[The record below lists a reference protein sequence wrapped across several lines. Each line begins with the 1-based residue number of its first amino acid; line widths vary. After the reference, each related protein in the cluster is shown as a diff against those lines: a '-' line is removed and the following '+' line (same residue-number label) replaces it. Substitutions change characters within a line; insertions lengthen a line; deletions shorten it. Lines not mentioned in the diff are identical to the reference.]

1 MRVLVISSQSLP
13 TPPPYYGGLE
23 AVAFADA
30 LRLVQAGHEV
40 TLVASKHSKASA
52 AVLYPDL
59 LDDIERIE
67 FVEVAEPARGMP
79 EQMPRLAKEYDIAID
94 HSWGKPSSALLGVP
108 TIWVVHG
115 LSPYPPGWTG
125 ACVAG
130 VSKFHAEYLSA
141 LYDVDAKVVYDHMV
155 EEPYL
160 LFSPA
165 KDGDL
170 LLFLGRIDFGKGITY
185 FVKACERIK
194 RYRCAVVGDD
204 SEQFAPNQRLVAAVR
219 EKARKAGVE
228 WFGLQTLDAKVSLLR
243 RAKAVVVLPVP
254 PYAEVFGLWA
264 LEAFLMGKPVVTT
277 HYGAMPEYVMH
288 GENGWLLDPPI
299 IDKLVEIA
307 EADLW
312 PKMTPGEMRSYAL
325 ERFGSRRWA
334 LEELKMVASCL

>member
-1 MRVLVISSQSLP
+1 MKVLVVSSYSLP

-30 LRLVQAGHEV
+30 LRLAQAGHEV
-40 TLVASKHSKASA
+40 TLVSSKYSKASA
-52 AVLYPDL
+52 LLLYPDL
-59 LDDIERIE
+59 VNDIEKIE
-67 FVEVAEPARGMP
+67 FVEVAEPVRGML
-79 EQMPRLAKEYDIAID
+79 EQLPRLTKEYDIAID
-94 HSWGKPSSALLGVP
+94 HSWSKPSSVLLGVP
-108 TIWVVHG
+108 ALWVVHG
-115 LSPYPPGWTG
+115 LSPYPPSWTG
-125 ACVAG
+125 TCVAG

-141 LYDVDAKVVYDHMV
+141 LYDVDAKVVYDHIV

-160 LFSPA
+160 LFKPSN
-165 KDGDL
+165 DGDL

-204 SEQFAPNQRLVAAVR
+204 SEQFAPNQHLVAAVR
-219 EKARKAGVE
+219 EKARKAGIE
-228 WFGLQTLDAKVSLLR
+228 WFGLQTLDAKISLLR

-277 HYGAMPEYVMH
+277 HYGAMPEYVLQE
-288 GENGWLLDPPI
+288 ENGWLLDPPI
-299 IDKLVEIA
+299 IDKLVEIV
-307 EADLW
+307 EADLQ
-312 PKMTPGEMRSYAL
+312 PKMTPSEMRSYAL

-334 LEELKMVASCL
+334 LEEPKILASCL